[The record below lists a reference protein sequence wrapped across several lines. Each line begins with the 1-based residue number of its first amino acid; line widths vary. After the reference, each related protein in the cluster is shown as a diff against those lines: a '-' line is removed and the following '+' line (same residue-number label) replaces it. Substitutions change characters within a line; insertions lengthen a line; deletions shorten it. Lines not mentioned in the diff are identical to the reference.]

1 MPENITGIARSFNV
15 NIKHLKT
22 LYHVPEECVF
32 TDDQII
38 VIVNETQF
46 STINLN
52 PYSEY
57 EFNVYAENEVGKSD
71 VSESKIFQ
79 TLPSSPSPPRNLS
92 IEYAPLEIA
101 DSISNVSGTVSWLPP
116 CFSNGNITGYKIKFS
131 GTKEN
136 HENHDF
142 SKKIFLNKNSSTIS
156 DLFLDYNYKIQLAAF
171 GVGLQ
176 GEPSVI
182 DVKTPSGSKNSYFI
196 N

>member
-1 MPENITGIARSFNV
+1 MPEKITGIPRRFNV
-15 NIKHLKT
+15 NITHLKT
-22 LYHVPEECVF
+22 LYHVPEECHF
-32 TDDQII
+32 TEDQIT
-38 VIVNETQF
+38 VVVNETQY

-57 EFNVYAENEVGKSD
+57 EFNVCAENEVGRSNG
-71 VSESKIFQ
+71 SESKIFQ

-92 IEYAPLEIA
+92 IEYAPLDIG
-101 DSISNVSGTVSWLPP
+101 DLVTNVSGKVSWFPP

-142 SKKIFLNKNSSTIS
+142 SKKIFSNKNSSTIS
-156 DLFLDYNYKIQLAAF
+156 DLLLDYNYKIQLAAF

-176 GEPSVI
+176 GEFTVI
-182 DVKTPSGSKNSYFI
+182 NVKTPSGSKKTSLI
-196 N
+196 H